1 MTQHQLLTL
10 LKEIRE
16 ITGSELTCFQPDGQL
31 KASTTEQPPELS
43 PKDIR
48 EFLESG
54 EPSLLCPPAA
64 SLFRLEHGEHLY
76 GALSLDSRT
85 PELAMV
91 GRLAASH
98 LSHALGA
105 GKETLDRSTFIRRL
119 LQNEI
124 PSMEILEIA
133 SRLHLDARA
142 PRIVYLIETE
152 DPHDTSTCQTIRNL
166 YPESRQNYLSVLDE
180 HHLLLVRP
188 VAAND
193 TEEIFLSVAETLVD
207 MLSMENMCNA
217 RVSCSSPSSDIR
229 LLSQAFQE
237 AQSSLEIG
245 KIFYFDRKVMV
256 YSSLGIGRLIYQL
269 PLPLCRM
276 YLNEVFAGD
285 LPAIFDDETLALIEK
300 FFENNLNT
308 SETARKLYIHRN
320 TLIYRLDK
328 IQKETGLDVRTFDDA
343 LTLKI
348 ALLVRCYLRYQERK
362 N

>member
-1 MTQHQLLTL
+1 MTQHQLQTL

-16 ITGSELTCFQPDGQL
+16 ITGSELTCYQPDGL
-31 KASTTEQPPELS
+31 AKASTTEQPS
-43 PKDIR
+43 PFSQEAVR
-48 EFLESG
+48 EFLET
-54 EPSLLCPPAA
+54 EKPSLLSSPA
-64 SLFRLEHGEHLY
+64 SLFRLEHGERLY
-76 GALSLDSRT
+76 GALSLDSHT

-91 GRLAASH
+91 GRLAASQ

-105 GKETLDRSTFIRRL
+105 GREALDRGAFIRRL
-119 LQNEI
+119 MQNEI
-124 PSMEILEIA
+124 PAMEILEIA
-133 SRLHLDARA
+133 SRLHMDAQA
-142 PRIVYLIETE
+142 TRIVYLIETE
-152 DPHDTSTCQTIRNL
+152 DPHDTSTCQTIRSL
-166 YPESRQNYLSVLDE
+166 YPENQQNYLSVLDE

-193 TEEIFLSVAETLVD
+193 TQETFLSVAETLVD

-229 LLSQAFQE
+229 LLGQSFQE
-237 AQSSLEIG
+237 AQSALEIG
-245 KIFYFDRKVMV
+245 KIFYFDQKVTV

-276 YLNEVFAGD
+276 YLNEVFSGD

-348 ALLVRCYLRYQERK
+348 SLLVRCYLRYQEKK

>member
-16 ITGSELTCFQPDGQL
+16 ITGSELTCYQPDGL
-31 KASTTEQPPELS
+31 PKASTADQFSAFSQEDVRQ
-43 PKDIR
+43 
-48 EFLESG
+48 FLKSG
-54 EPSLLCPPAA
+54 EPSLLSSPA
-64 SLFRLEHGEHLY
+64 SLFRLEHNEHLY
-76 GALSLDSRT
+76 GALSLDSHT

-91 GRLAASH
+91 GRLAASQ
-98 LSHALGA
+98 LSHALGVGREA
-105 GKETLDRSTFIRRL
+105 LDRSTFIRRL

-124 PSMEILEIA
+124 PAMEILEIA
-133 SRLHLDARA
+133 SRLHLDAQA
-142 PRIVYLIETE
+142 TRIVYLIETE
-152 DPHDTSTCQTIRNL
+152 DPHDTSTCQTIRSL
-166 YPESRQNYLSVLDE
+166 YPENRQNYLSVLDE

-193 TEEIFLSVAETLVD
+193 TEETFLSVAETLVD

-245 KIFYFDRKVMV
+245 KIFYFNQKVTV

-276 YLNEVFAGD
+276 YLNEVFTGD
-285 LPAIFDDETLALIEK
+285 FPAIFDDETLALIEK

-348 ALLVRCYLRYQERK
+348 ALLVRCYLRYQEKK

>member
-1 MTQHQLLTL
+1 MTQHQLQTL

-16 ITGSELTCFQPDGQL
+16 ITGSELTCYQPDGL
-31 KASTTEQPPELS
+31 AKASTTEQPS
-43 PKDIR
+43 PFSQEAVR
-48 EFLESG
+48 EFLET
-54 EPSLLCPPAA
+54 EKPSLLSSPA
-64 SLFRLEHGEHLY
+64 SLFRLEHGERLY
-76 GALSLDSRT
+76 GALSLDSHT

-91 GRLAASH
+91 GRLAASQ

-105 GKETLDRSTFIRRL
+105 GREALDRGAFIRRL
-119 LQNEI
+119 MQNEI
-124 PSMEILEIA
+124 PAMEILEIA
-133 SRLHLDARA
+133 SRLHMDAQA
-142 PRIVYLIETE
+142 TRIVYLIETE
-152 DPHDTSTCQTIRNL
+152 DPHDTSTCQTIRSL
-166 YPESRQNYLSVLDE
+166 YPENRQNYLSVLDE

-193 TEEIFLSVAETLVD
+193 TQETFLSVAETLVD

-229 LLSQAFQE
+229 LLGQSFQE
-237 AQSSLEIG
+237 AQSALEIG
-245 KIFYFDRKVMV
+245 KIFYFDQKVTV
-256 YSSLGIGRLIYQL
+256 YCSLGIGRLIYQL

-276 YLNEVFAGD
+276 YLNEVFSGD

-348 ALLVRCYLRYQERK
+348 SLLVRCYLRYQEKK

>member
-1 MTQHQLLTL
+1 MTQHQLLAL
-10 LKEIRE
+10 LKEMRE
-16 ITGSELTCFQPDGQL
+16 ITGSQLTYYQPEGQP
-31 KASTTEQPPELS
+31 KASTAGQLPSFSPEAV
-43 PKDIR
+43 R
-48 EFLESG
+48 QFLETG
-54 EPSLLCPPAA
+54 EPMLPSSPD
-64 SLFRLEHGEHLY
+64 SLFRLEHGERLY

-85 PELAMV
+85 PEITMV
-91 GRLAASH
+91 GRLAASQ
-98 LSHALGA
+98 LSHALGT
-105 GKETLDRSTFIRRL
+105 GKEALDRGAFIRRL

-124 PSMEILEIA
+124 PAMEILEIA
-133 SRLHLDARA
+133 SRLHLDAQA
-142 PRIVYLIETE
+142 TRIVYLIETE
-152 DPHDTSTCQTIRNL
+152 VPHDTSTSQTIRSL
-166 YPESRQNYLSVLDE
+166 YPENRQNYLSVLDE

-193 TEEIFLSVAETLVD
+193 TEETFLSVAETLVD

-229 LLSQAFQE
+229 QLGQAFQE
-237 AQSSLEIG
+237 AQSALEIG
-245 KIFYFDRKVMV
+245 KIFYYDQKVMV

-285 LPAIFDDETLALIEK
+285 LPAIFDEETLALIEK

-348 ALLVRCYLRYQERK
+348 ALLVRCYLRYQEKK